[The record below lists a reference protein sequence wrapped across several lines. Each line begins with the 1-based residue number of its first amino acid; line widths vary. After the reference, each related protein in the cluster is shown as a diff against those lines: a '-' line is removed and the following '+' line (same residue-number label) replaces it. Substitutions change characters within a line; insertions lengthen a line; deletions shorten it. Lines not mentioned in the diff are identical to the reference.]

1 MTEYVDENGKTIAP
15 KENGTQPNKDIAG
28 YEFVRTETDDKGNT
42 KHIYKKKTTTPT
54 EVVTEYVDE
63 NGNTIAPKQD
73 GKQPNKDIAG
83 YEFVRTETDDKGNT
97 KHIYKKKTTTPTE
110 VVTEYVDENGN
121 TIAPK
126 QDGKQPNKDIAGYE
140 FVRTETDDKG
150 NTKHIYKKKTTTP
163 TEVVTEY
170 VDENGNTIA
179 PKQDGKQPNK
189 DIAGYEFVRTE
200 TDDKGN
206 TKHIY
211 KKKTTTPT
219 EVVTEYVDE
228 NGNTIA
234 PKQDG
239 KQPNKDIAGYEF
251 VRTETDDKGNT
262 KHIYKKKTT
271 TPTEVVTEYVD
282 ENGNTIAPK
291 QDGKQPNKDIAGYE
305 FVRTET
311 DDKGNTKHI
320 YKKKTTT
327 PTEVVTEYVDE
338 NGNTIAP
345 KQDGKQ
351 PNKDIDGYEF
361 VRTETDDKGNTKHIY
376 KKKAVGSQ
384 NNAKPV
390 DKTGNQISKST
401 LGDNPKTG
409 IAGLNDVVV
418 LALMGS
424 AIALR
429 KIRKYK

>member
-63 NGNTIAPKQD
+63 NGKTIAPKVN
-73 GKQPNKDIAG
+73 GKQTNKDI
-83 YEFVRTETDDKGNT
+83 E
-97 KHIYKKKTTTPTE
+97 
-110 VVTEYVDENGN
+110 
-121 TIAPK
+121 
-126 QDGKQPNKDIAGYE
+126 
-140 FVRTETDDKG
+140 
-150 NTKHIYKKKTTTP
+150 
-163 TEVVTEY
+163 
-170 VDENGNTIA
+170 
-179 PKQDGKQPNK
+179 
-189 DIAGYEFVRTE
+189 
-200 TDDKGN
+200 
-206 TKHIY
+206 
-211 KKKTTTPT
+211 
-219 EVVTEYVDE
+219 
-228 NGNTIA
+228 
-234 PKQDG
+234 
-239 KQPNKDIAGYEF
+239 
-251 VRTETDDKGNT
+251 
-262 KHIYKKKTT
+262 
-271 TPTEVVTEYVD
+271 
-282 ENGNTIAPK
+282 
-291 QDGKQPNKDIAGYE
+291 
-305 FVRTET
+305 
-311 DDKGNTKHI
+311 
-320 YKKKTTT
+320 
-327 PTEVVTEYVDE
+327 
-338 NGNTIAP
+338 
-345 KQDGKQ
+345 
-351 PNKDIDGYEF
+351 GYEF